1 MKDFTTHAL
10 CFFNEKLFLPKGFSS
25 FFFISVCFLRKLV
38 TRVLMMHTAMEEEA
52 GELMMH
58 TAMEEEEAG
67 E

>member
-1 MKDFTTHAL
+1 MKDFYYTCSL
-10 CFFNEKLFLPKGFSS
+10 FFNGRLFLPKGFSS
-25 FFFISVCFLRKLV
+25 FFISVCFLRKLV